1 MTVSSEVNYIEYNGD
16 GVTTTFPIPFYFIL
30 NSDISAQIADADGN
44 ITDLT
49 YGVDY
54 SVSGAGSS
62 SGGSA
67 TMNTAYASGYK
78 ILFYREPPATQE
90 TAYYENGK
98 FPAKSHEKALDKLTM
113 LIQSCFSGLGLAL
126 RKPSFM
132 ANYYDA
138 LNNKIRNLQDPSEAQ
153 DAATKNY
160 VDIKYEDG
168 INHSDNNFKRT
179 LRVPETY
186 VPEYFVQ
193 SIRANMLVG
202 CNDQGNFVPIAGQT
216 DTADLAIKLA
226 SLGGSS
232 LIGGLG
238 FLTPEMFGAKRDG
251 VSDDSE
257 AVLLAI
263 ERASAGPTKIIWVG
277 GGKYLCDTVNFNV
290 PSGVSIIGG
299 GAGSGFIFPTPPSSA
314 MHEFFTLAGNGS
326 LLKDFSIQ
334 FNTGG
339 LGSIGAVQA
348 YGVWFKDTSTNC
360 VSDGL
365 VIDGKYSDSVMGFSN
380 GFRLSGQDNTLR
392 NCVVTHCS
400 MGVTVRG
407 TRLSI
412 LDSHFDNGYTTEDG
426 TAWTSSKPQWDGIAC
441 EGILDCLIS
450 GNICTNNG
458 QSGIYIGGGGAGYS
472 SGNIITD
479 NRCFHNWNRGMDTGI
494 SGTQSPTNDVTNFT
508 ITDNHL
514 RDNRETQ
521 LWLYGTNNSRISN
534 NSVIET
540 SEYNTIF
547 GSQASSTR
555 AGIALGLSSACVNNV
570 IEGNTVIVQSTT
582 PYSVVYNGTG
592 HKISASNRILGGQ
605 TTYIFGTDALRLYSN
620 NVEFYQGTF
629 TPQLIVGSGLTLSS
643 STGRYTIKS
652 GRVNFD
658 ISLTITAS
666 SPTGALTIGYIP
678 GVSSASLRDRSYN
691 VDIYNGW
698 NTTLGNS
705 TLRAIQGTSQDQI
718 QVVRLLNGSYG
729 QDAAAYAATGC
740 TIHIH
745 GYVETS
751 PTYSGV

>member
-1 MTVSSEVNYIEYNGD
+1 MATTPTQLPVPSETPRDLKFNAGKIDEFVTGDVHYYTDRFGKKHITMAGMHAEFDAQLASQEARFDAFIERSGYQVIGDYADGPLTITEYNQL
-16 GVTTTFPIPFYFIL
+16 IRY
-30 NSDISAQIADADGN
+30 GN
-44 ITDLT
+44 ELWKLTAATDLPYT
-49 YGVDY
+49 TAGTTDETWNATDSLHFV
-54 SVSGAGSS
+54 SVGDA
-62 SGGSA
+62 
-67 TMNTAYASGYK
+67 
-78 ILFYREPPATQE
+78 
-90 TAYYENGK
+90 
-98 FPAKSHEKALDKLTM
+98 
-113 LIQSCFSGLGLAL
+113 AL
-126 RKPSFM
+126 RQ
-132 ANYYDA
+132 
-138 LNNKIRNLQDPSEAQ
+138 NLGSD
-153 DAATKNY
+153 
-160 VDIKYEDG
+160 DG
-168 INHSDNNFKRT
+168 AR
-179 LRVPETY
+179 
-186 VPEYFVQ
+186 
-193 SIRANMLVG
+193 
-202 CNDQGNFVPIAGQT
+202 
-216 DTADLAIKLA
+216 
-226 SLGGSS
+226 

-251 VSDDSE
+251 ISDDSE
-257 AVLLAI
+257 AVQFAI
-263 ERASAGPTKIIWVG
+263 NKALIGPAKIIWVG
-277 GGKYLCDTVNFNV
+277 GGKYLCDTVNFNI

-299 GAGSGFIFPTPPSSA
+299 GAGSGFIFPTPPSSS

-348 YGVWFKDTSTNC
+348 YGVWFKDAATNC
-360 VSDGL
+360 RAEGL
-365 VIDGKYSDSVMGFSN
+365 TIDGKYSDTVMGFSN
-380 GFRLSGQDNTLR
+380 GFRLTGQDNTVR
-392 NCVVTHCS
+392 NCIVTHCS
-400 MGVTVRG
+400 MGASVRG

-426 TAWTSSKPQWDGIAC
+426 TAWNSSKPQWDGIAC
-441 EGILDCLIS
+441 EGIVDCLIS
-450 GNICTNNG
+450 RNTCTNNG

-472 SGNIITD
+472 SGNIVTN

-494 SGTQSPTNDVTNFT
+494 SGTQSPTNDVTNLT
-508 ITDNHL
+508 ISGNHL

-666 SPTGALTIGYIP
+666 SPTGAFTIGYIP

-751 PTYSGV
+751 PNYSGG

>member
-1 MTVSSEVNYIEYNGD
+1 MPATPQDRLYGLTTSVAVKPPVFISADYDVTRFGEQIITSSTPTGD
-16 GVTTTFPIPFYFIL
+16 RTVTTTEGMRIL
-30 NSDISAQIADADGN
+30 LMGQDNP
-44 ITDLT
+44 
-49 YGVDY
+49 V
-54 SVSGAGSS
+54 
-62 SGGSA
+62 
-67 TMNTAYASGYK
+67 
-78 ILFYREPPATQE
+78 
-90 TAYYENGK
+90 ENGIWVARRS
-98 FPAKSHEKALDKLTM
+98 FWVRAPDFNGPRDAVNGTLVFSITGDCWQVEADDPVVIGKSVIHFRPTYPFEANLD
-113 LIQSCFSGLGLAL
+113 IFQ
-126 RKPSFM
+126 
-132 ANYYDA
+132 
-138 LNNKIRNLQDPSEAQ
+138 
-153 DAATKNY
+153 
-160 VDIKYEDG
+160 
-168 INHSDNNFKRT
+168 RT
-179 LRVPETY
+179 LRVPESF
-186 VPEYFVQ
+186 VPVYAGKILR
-193 SIRANMLVG
+193 SNMLIG
-202 CNDQGNFVPIAGQT
+202 CNDQGDFVPIAGQT

-263 ERASAGPTKIIWVG
+263 ERASVGPTKIIWVG
-277 GGKYLCDTVNFNV
+277 GGKYLCTPVNFNI

-348 YGVWFKDTSTNC
+348 YGVWFKDTATNC
-360 VSDGL
+360 RAEGL
-365 VIDGKYSDSVMGFSN
+365 TIDGKYTDTVMGFSN
-380 GFRLSGQDNTLR
+380 GFRLTGKDNLVKE
-392 NCVVTHCS
+392 CIVTHCS
-400 MGVTVRG
+400 MGATVRG
-407 TRLSI
+407 ERLRI
-412 LDSHFDNGYTTEDG
+412 VGGRYDNGYTLEDG
-426 TAWTSSKPQWDGIAC
+426 GPWNSSKPQWDGIAC
-441 EGILDCLIS
+441 EGVIDCEIS
-450 GNICTNNG
+450 GVTCSNNG
-458 QSGIYIGGGGAGYS
+458 QSGVYIGGGGSGFS
-472 SGNIITD
+472 SGVRIVNCICI
-479 NRCFHNWNRGMDTGI
+479 HNWNRGIDTGI
-494 SGTQSPTNDVTNFT
+494 SGNQSTTNDVTNFT
-508 ITDNHL
+508 ISDNHL

-534 NSVIET
+534 NSVFET
-540 SEYNTIF
+540 SEYNTLF
-547 GSQASSTR
+547 GTQASSTR

-666 SPTGALTIGYIP
+666 SPKGALTIGYIP

-751 PTYSGV
+751 PTYLGV